1 MNERGSSDWGADPAG
16 DRGSGPAGAPSGGGH
31 RGSAGGASRDRRGA
45 ILDAAIKVIARR
57 GVRGLRVEQVA
68 AEAGV
73 AVSLIYYYFDN
84 RNGLVRA
91 TLEHANERA
100 ATTVRAGDGG
110 TATGRAKL
118 ERSLLAELDDGA
130 EVRDTSVV
138 WGEVLASA
146 VFEPDLRDQ
155 LREAS
160 RTWSE
165 LVAGAIEEGIAD
177 GSIRADVD
185 AQACAERLT
194 ALVDG
199 LSARWLAG
207 LASRERARDL
217 LAAAI
222 ARELGSEILTP

>member
-1 MNERGSSDWGADPAG
+1 MS
-16 DRGSGPAGAPSGGGH
+16 
-31 RGSAGGASRDRRGA
+31 DRRSA

-100 ATTVRAGDGG
+100 ATAVRG
-110 TATGRAKL
+110 TGSASVTGRAKV
-118 ERSLLAELDDGA
+118 EASLLAELDGGDH
-130 EVRDTSVV
+130 VRDTSVV

-160 RTWSE
+160 TTWSE
-165 LVAGAIEEGIAD
+165 LVAGAIAEGVED
-177 GSIRADVD
+177 GSIRGDVD

-207 LASRERARDL
+207 LCTRGRAREL
-217 LAAAI
+217 LAAGVAS
-222 ARELGSEILTP
+222 ELGS

>member
-1 MNERGSSDWGADPAG
+1 MS
-16 DRGSGPAGAPSGGGH
+16 
-31 RGSAGGASRDRRGA
+31 DRRSA

-68 AEAGV
+68 GEAGV

-100 ATTVRAGDGG
+100 ATVVRERRGRGV
-110 TATGRAKL
+110 TGREAV
-118 ERSLLAELDDGA
+118 ERSLLAELDDGDHI
-130 EVRDTSVV
+130 RDTSVV

-160 RTWSE
+160 QTWSD
-165 LVAGAIEEGIAD
+165 LVAAAIEEGVA
-177 GSIRADVD
+177 A
-185 AQACAERLT
+185 T
-194 ALVDG
+194 AR
-199 LSARWLAG
+199 SAAT
-207 LASRERARDL
+207 STRAR
-217 LAAAI
+217 APSA
-222 ARELGSEILTP
+222 

>member
-1 MNERGSSDWGADPAG
+1 MN
-16 DRGSGPAGAPSGGGH
+16 
-31 RGSAGGASRDRRGA
+31 DRRSA
-45 ILDAAIKVIARR
+45 ILEAAIKVIARR

-100 ATTVRAGDGG
+100 ATVAAPADGG
-110 TATGRAKL
+110 ALSGREAV
-118 ERSLLAELDDGA
+118 ERTLLAELDDSDH
-130 EVRDTSVV
+130 VRDTSVV

-146 VFEPDLRDQ
+146 MFEPELRDQ

-160 RTWSE
+160 ETWSE
-165 LVAGAIEEGIAD
+165 LVAAAIAEGVAD
-177 GSIRADVD
+177 GSIPADVD
-185 AQACAERLT
+185 AQASAERLT

-207 LASRERARDL
+207 VATRERAQEL
-217 LAAAI
+217 LAAGI
-222 ARELGSEILTP
+222 DRELSA

>member
-1 MNERGSSDWGADPAG
+1 MS
-16 DRGSGPAGAPSGGGH
+16 
-31 RGSAGGASRDRRGA
+31 DRRSA

-68 AEAGV
+68 GEASV

-84 RNGLVRA
+84 RNGLVRS

-100 ATTVRAGDGG
+100 ATTVRSAEG
-110 TATGRAKL
+110 ASVTGREAV
-118 ERSLLAELDDGA
+118 ERSLLAELDDGDHI
-130 EVRDTSVV
+130 RDTSVV

-146 VFEPDLRDQ
+146 VFEPELRAQ

-160 RTWSE
+160 RTWSD
-165 LVAGAIEEGIAD
+165 LVAGTIEEGVQD
-177 GSIRADVD
+177 GSIRGDVD
-185 AQACAERLT
+185 ASACAERLT

-207 LASRERARDL
+207 LCTRERAQEL

-222 ARELGSEILTP
+222 ASELGSAILRP

>member
-1 MNERGSSDWGADPAG
+1 MSRGKRTATT
-16 DRGSGPAGAPSGGGH
+16 GSGRRPAA
-31 RGSAGGASRDRRGA
+31 DRRAA
-45 ILDAAIKVIARR
+45 ILDAAIAVIARR

-100 ATTVRAGDGG
+100 ATRTADGG
-110 TATGRAKL
+110 TATGR
-118 ERSLLAELDDGA
+118 ERAAASLLAELDAGDQ
-130 EVRDTSVV
+130 VRNTSVV

-160 RTWSE
+160 ETWSA
-165 LVAGAIEEGIAD
+165 LVAAAIAEGVED
-177 GSIRADVD
+177 GSVGGDVD
-185 AQACAERLT
+185 PQACAERLT

-207 LASRERARDL
+207 LISRERARGL

-222 ARELGSEILTP
+222 AAELSSAILRP

>member
-1 MNERGSSDWGADPAG
+1 MS
-16 DRGSGPAGAPSGGGH
+16 
-31 RGSAGGASRDRRGA
+31 DRRSA

-68 AEAGV
+68 GEAGV

-100 ATTVRAGDGG
+100 ARTVRSAEGASV
-110 TATGRAKL
+110 TRREAV
-118 ERSLLAELDDGA
+118 ERSLLAELDDGDGI
-130 EVRDTSVV
+130 RDTLVV

-160 RTWSE
+160 RAWSD
-165 LVAGAIEEGIAD
+165 LVAGTIAEGVHD
-177 GSIRADVD
+177 GSIRGDVD
-185 AQACAERLT
+185 AGACAERLT

-199 LSARWLAG
+199 LSSRWLAG
-207 LASRERARDL
+207 LCTRERAQEL

-222 ARELGSEILTP
+222 ARELSA

>member
-1 MNERGSSDWGADPAG
+1 MSAQRNKG
-16 DRGSGPAGAPSGGGH
+16 DRKSG
-31 RGSAGGASRDRRGA
+31 DRRRA
-45 ILDAAIKVIARR
+45 ILDAAIAVIARR

-68 AEAGV
+68 AEARV

-100 ATTVRAGDGG
+100 ATTARAGDGG
-110 TATGRAKL
+110 ATGREKAAA
-118 ERSLLAELDDGA
+118 SLLGELDAGDH
-130 EVRDTSVV
+130 VRDTSVV

-160 RTWSE
+160 ATWST
-165 LVAGAIEEGIAD
+165 LVAGTIAEGVED
-177 GSIRADVD
+177 GSIPGDVD
-185 AQACAERLT
+185 PQACAERLT

-207 LASRERARDL
+207 LIARERARDL

-222 ARELGSEILTP
+222 ASELGSAILKP

>member
-1 MNERGSSDWGADPAG
+1 MSARRNKDERKSG
-16 DRGSGPAGAPSGGGH
+16 DR
-31 RGSAGGASRDRRGA
+31 RRA

-100 ATTVRAGDGG
+100 AMRTADGG
-110 TATGRAKL
+110 TANGR
-118 ERSLLAELDDGA
+118 ERAAASLLAELDAGDA
-130 EVRDTSVV
+130 VRDTSVV

-146 VFEPDLRDQ
+146 MFEPELRDQ

-160 RTWSE
+160 ETWTD
-165 LVAGAIEEGIAD
+165 LVAGAIREGVED
-177 GSIRADVD
+177 GSISGDVD
-185 AQACAERLT
+185 AHACAERLT

-199 LSARWLAG
+199 LSSRWLAG
-207 LASRERARDL
+207 LVTRERAREL

-222 ARELGSEILTP
+222 AAELGSAILRP

>member
-1 MNERGSSDWGADPAG
+1 MS
-16 DRGSGPAGAPSGGGH
+16 
-31 RGSAGGASRDRRGA
+31 DRRSA
-45 ILDAAIKVIARR
+45 LLEAAIKVIARR

-100 ATTVRAGDGG
+100 AAVASSEEG
-110 TATGRAKL
+110 AAVSGREAV
-118 ERSLLAELDDGA
+118 ERSLLAELGDDDH
-130 EVRDTSVV
+130 VRDTSVV

-160 RTWSE
+160 DAWSE
-165 LVAGAIEEGIAD
+165 LIAAAIAEGIGD
-177 GSIRADVD
+177 GSIPGDVD
-185 AQACAERLT
+185 PQACAECLT

-199 LSARWLAG
+199 LSSRWLAG
-207 LASRERARDL
+207 LVTRERALAL
-217 LAAAI
+217 LAAGI
-222 ARELGSEILTP
+222 DRELSA

>member
-1 MNERGSSDWGADPAG
+1 MRVRFGAMAK
-16 DRGSGPAGAPSGGGH
+16 R
-31 RGSAGGASRDRRGA
+31 ASPDRRAA
-45 ILDAAIKVIARR
+45 ILDAAIAVIARR

-100 ATTVRAGDGG
+100 ATRTADGG
-110 TATGRAKL
+110 TANGR
-118 ERSLLAELDDGA
+118 ERAAASLLAELDDGDA
-130 EVRDTSVV
+130 VRDTSVV

-146 VFEPDLRDQ
+146 MFEPELRDQ

-160 RTWSE
+160 ETWTD
-165 LVAGAIEEGIAD
+165 LVAGAIREGVED
-177 GSIRADVD
+177 GSISGDVD
-185 AQACAERLT
+185 AHACAERLT

-199 LSARWLAG
+199 LSSRWLAG
-207 LASRERARDL
+207 LVTRERAREL

-222 ARELGSEILTP
+222 AAELGSAILRP

>member
-1 MNERGSSDWGADPAG
+1 M
-16 DRGSGPAGAPSGGGH
+16 
-31 RGSAGGASRDRRGA
+31 
-45 ILDAAIKVIARR
+45 IARR

-100 ATTVRAGDGG
+100 ATRAATAARRPAARRPPRACSPSSTTATACATRRSCGARCLPRRCSSPSCATSCARRARPGSDARGGRDREGVEDGSVAGD
-110 TATGRAKL
+110 
-118 ERSLLAELDDGA
+118 
-130 EVRDTSVV
+130 
-138 WGEVLASA
+138 
-146 VFEPDLRDQ
+146 
-155 LREAS
+155 
-160 RTWSE
+160 
-165 LVAGAIEEGIAD
+165 
-177 GSIRADVD
+177 VD
-185 AQACAERLT
+185 PHACAERLT

-207 LASRERARDL
+207 LVTRERAREL

-222 ARELGSEILTP
+222 AAELGSAILRP

>member
-1 MNERGSSDWGADPAG
+1 MS
-16 DRGSGPAGAPSGGGH
+16 
-31 RGSAGGASRDRRGA
+31 DRRSA

-68 AEAGV
+68 SEAKV
-73 AVSLIYYYFDN
+73 AVSLLYYYFDN

-100 ATTVRAGDGG
+100 ATTVR
-110 TATGRAKL
+110 TGESGRVSGREKA
-118 ERSLLAELDDGA
+118 EASLLAELDDGDH
-130 EVRDTSVV
+130 VRDTSVV

-146 VFEPDLRDQ
+146 VFEPELRDQ

-160 RTWSE
+160 ETWSR
-165 LVAGAIEEGIAD
+165 LVAGAIEEGLQD
-177 GSIRADVD
+177 GSIGGDVD
-185 AQACAERLT
+185 AKACAERLT

-207 LASRERARDL
+207 LTSRERAREL
-217 LAAAI
+217 LADAI
-222 ARELGSEILTP
+222 ARELSAEPAARAR